1 MKHKIV
7 ILKHSYDW
15 MTKIVNEYH
24 PMSDWLTPPAKNIWH
39 NSYWYPFFWMLSL
52 VVHQLF
58 TLLCMCQNGS
68 RTLALSFH
76 QAFTHSRIISLPLSW
91 YIVLYFSHLLLLSK
105 AFVQKASFSTTL
117 LLLVTPQQTF
127 YCLFVPLLIVFSLSS
142 AMGRATPT
150 MSCALSTLVVSA
162 RCWWHGPLWSCWHQQ
177 LAVGMLDPLFPFLH
191 TSPHIVPVHHI
202 AYLLAC
208 GLQKCAMSLT
218 GLDWAR
224 VPTLGLSH
232 IDMRC
237 ECTL

>member
-1 MKHKIV
+1 
-7 ILKHSYDW
+7 

-39 NSYWYPFFWMLSL
+39 NSYWYPFFWILSL

-58 TLLCMCQNGS
+58 TLSCMCQNGS
-68 RTLALSFH
+68 RTLAPSFH

-91 YIVLYFSHLLLLSK
+91 YIVLYFSYLLLLSK

-127 YCLFVPLLIVFSLSS
+127 HCLFVPLLIVFSLSS

-150 MSCALSTLVVSA
+150 MPCALSTLVVSA
-162 RCWWHGPLWSCWHQQ
+162 RCWWHGPLWSCWHQR